1 MDNAPVVI
9 ERQNPA
15 SMIEVAL
22 TQGADLEKLEKLLE
36 LQERW
41 ERNEAKKAYVRAMA
55 EFKKDPPFIN
65 KDKTNKQ
72 FGSKYSSIDTTVN
85 TTVPY
90 LSKHGLSHNWQFSVG
105 ENGWPIVTCVLT
117 HEYGH
122 SESVTMT
129 APPDTSGGG
138 SKNPIQ
144 QIKSTQTYLKIAT
157 FEAVTGLVSSEANQD
172 DDGNGAYGSQ
182 YITDEQLSQIRDYI
196 DNYKVDEKAFLK
208 YMGVDSL
215 KEITAKDFN
224 KAISALKS
232 KAKK

>member
-41 ERNEAKKAYVRAMA
+41 EQNEARKAYTEAMA
-55 EFKKDPPFIN
+55 AFKANPPKIEKNKHVEFGNTKYNHASLDNVTEKIN
-65 KDKTNKQ
+65 
-72 FGSKYSSIDTTVN
+72 SS
-85 TTVPY
+85 
-90 LSKHGLSHNWQFSVG
+90 LSTHGLHASWSTAQ
-105 ENGWPIVTCVLT
+105 NGGVISVTCKIT
-117 HEYGH
+117 HTLGH
-122 SESVTMT
+122 CEETTLSAS
-129 APPDTSGGG
+129 ADASGGKNAIQAIG
-138 SKNPIQ
+138 S
-144 QIKSTQTYLKIAT
+144 TVTYLERYTLLAI
-157 FEAVTGLVSSEANQD
+157 TGLATEDQD
-172 DDGNGAYGSQ
+172 NDGAGVVQ
-182 YITDEQLSQIRDYI
+182 YITDKQLSQISDYI